1 MPVPW
6 LYPRKALRVVRMT
19 VVLVVGGSVVLIG
32 VLMVFTPGPAIIVV
46 PAGLGILATEFA
58 WARRWLDKA
67 KLAATAAAAKARSF
81 GPSAFSGAKSRSAP
95 PPADGNEPG
104 PTG

>member
-46 PAGLGILATEFA
+46 PAGLAILATEFA
-58 WARRWLDKA
+58 WARRWLEKA
-67 KLAATAAAAKARSF
+67 KVAAAAAAARARSLGTSASSAAKARS
-81 GPSAFSGAKSRSAP
+81 AT
-95 PPADGNEPG
+95 PPADGDEPG
-104 PTG
+104 PPS